1 MEINGYTLAL
11 IGGDLHIS
19 QADKLIMKTKGDPR
33 KKGNPAF
40 ASLEAAAEYFNTTG
54 YAQPPFVD
62 DGTDP
67 DAPTAD
73 PAV

>member
-1 MEINGYTLAL
+1 MIINGYNIELVN
-11 IGGDLHIS
+11 GNLHILLG
-19 QADKLIMKTKGDPR
+19 DKLIMKTKGDPR

-40 ASLEAAAEYFNTTG
+40 ASIEAAAEYFNTTG

-62 DGTDP
+62 DGADP